1 MRMKHTVLALA
12 LLVTFGLTSCSTMSK
27 KAAAMSA
34 ADSLR
39 VEMYNS
45 LDSPQMMKKRAA
57 FGAELTGKDAKV
69 YREHK
74 LNRFELKKW
83 MLHME
88 AVYGMTIENK
98 DDFFKSKWTMYRLD
112 TLEHKFVTIEQNTS
126 VRGEVRIEPRRDQ

>member
-57 FGAELTGKDAKV
+57 FGAELTGKDAKA
-69 YREHK
+69 YRET
-74 LNRFELKKW
+74 N
-83 MLHME
+83 
-88 AVYGMTIENK
+88 
-98 DDFFKSKWTMYRLD
+98 
-112 TLEHKFVTIEQNTS
+112 
-126 VRGEVRIEPRRDQ
+126 